1 MSKRTVIL
9 HYHLFKNAGTSIDQ
23 ILRKN
28 FGASWVTREFPV
40 AGGNNSAKV
49 AEWIKSEPDAVAFSS
64 HTMVGPIP
72 KIPGVR
78 IVTLVMLRN
87 PVSRIASAY
96 RFERTQDVEGFGAVL
111 ARHTSFEGYVRCRLA
126 LRSDRQCRNF
136 QTSRLATVCPGP
148 EPEIERACRG
158 LEQFDIVGQVER
170 FDRARNRIR
179 DVLQDHFPSFQ
190 MYDIHK
196 NKSSRASEEM
206 DPELLKLL
214 RQNNRNDFALLAHFE
229 EMLSEKAV

>member
-1 MSKRTVIL
+1 MADRTIIL

-23 ILRKN
+23 ILQKN
-28 FGASWVTREFPV
+28 FADGWVTKEFPM

-49 AEWIKSEPDAVAFSS
+49 VEWINSEPDAVAFSS

-87 PVSRIASAY
+87 PVSRVASAY
-96 RFERTQDVEGFGAVL
+96 RFERRQNVDAFGAVL
-111 ARHTSFEGYVRCRLA
+111 ARHTTFEGYVHCRLA
-126 LRSDRQCRNF
+126 LPSDRQCRNF
-136 QTSRLATVCPGP
+136 QTSRLATICPGP
-148 EPEIERACRG
+148 EPELERACHG

-179 DVLQDHFPSFQ
+179 DVLKAHFPAFQ
-190 MYDIHK
+190 MHDIHK
-196 NKSSRASEEM
+196 NQSAQAGEDMSDEVRTVLHK
-206 DPELLKLL
+206 
-214 RQNNRNDFALLAHFE
+214 NNRNDFALLSHFNE
-229 EMLSEKAV
+229 LLSEDVL

>member
-23 ILRKN
+23 ILKKN
-28 FGASWVTREFPV
+28 FGTGWVTQEFPV
-40 AGGNNSAKV
+40 AGGNNSRKV
-49 AEWIKSEPDAVAFSS
+49 AEWIEAEPDAVAFSS

-87 PVSRIASAY
+87 PLSRISSAY
-96 RFERTQDVEGFGAVL
+96 RFERSQDVDGFGAVL

-126 LRSDRQCRNF
+126 LKSDRQCRNF
-136 QTSRLATVCPGP
+136 QTSRLATICPGK
-148 EPEIERACRG
+148 EPELERACKG

-170 FDRARNRIR
+170 FGRARNRIR
-179 DVLQDHFPSFQ
+179 DVLQQHFPNFQ

-196 NKSSRASEEM
+196 NQSSQDREDM
-206 DPELLKLL
+206 DPELLQLL
-214 RQNNRNDFALLAHFE
+214 RHNNRNDFELLAHFE